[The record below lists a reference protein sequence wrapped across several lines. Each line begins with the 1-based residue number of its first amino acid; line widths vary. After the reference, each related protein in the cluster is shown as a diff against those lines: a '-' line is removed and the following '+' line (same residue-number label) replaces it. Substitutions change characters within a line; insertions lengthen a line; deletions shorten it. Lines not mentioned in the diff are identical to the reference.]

1 MRILLDT
8 NILIYG
14 FCLQISSHTPHYDFL
29 IVFLALPRLAQA
41 WLQYFLLLLYSRLTR
56 NSFPQLGHTAIR
68 VDFQFSGFGCLFFH
82 ANRQA
87 SEQNFFRLPLG
98 FW

>member
-1 MRILLDT
+1 MDLLFSENAQLHFTTRD
-8 NILIYG
+8 
-14 FCLQISSHTPHYDFL
+14 DFL
-29 IVFLALPRLAQA
+29 IEFSDLPRLAQA
-41 WLQYFLLLLYSRLTR
+41 WLQYFLLLLYSRLAR
-56 NSFPQLGHTAIR
+56 NSFPQTGHTAMR